1 MRVAIITFFPIIG
14 SFNFFRIQGYPEI
27 GLLLFVGFI
36 FFIFFIQFFLKP
48 ILSTEGNIPIGMSRR
63 MGPIESFHTKLMS
76 LFVLI
81 MIVGLFKTTI
91 GGYREITTGIAEII
105 TILTIFVFIYFVIT
119 DAIRCNYFDSLI
131 NLFGISLSLLLLM
144 NIFGFIL
151 GINSATAEN
160 YNQDLT
166 NPYPF
171 IDYRILFPFTI
182 SGQVLSIQAGIVVI
196 VGIFGI
202 LKDKKI
208 LSLPLSL
215 LMIFSG
221 LFILIGHGGRM
232 AMIMLILT
240 IIAGISFHLVKRLLP
255 LVLLT
260 FISFPLL
267 VLIDLGSVVE
277 SFFNLLGL
285 NFSRHEGDVASFSN
299 RDVIFGLALLGFF
312 LEGGISNILFGY
324 GAYGQVVSGISESY
338 AFIFQWSYANP
349 YEAHVHNSA
358 LQILLD
364 YGIVG
369 LMLFIYLTI
378 SASLIVLKKSNKK
391 LLETSTSSNRR
402 LYFVLLIYLIST
414 SMTESTISYLSFN
427 VLTIFFILNLVL
439 AFDSVNTKFNKEDIM
454 KVN

>member
-14 SFNFFRIQGYPEI
+14 SYNFFRIQGYPEI

-36 FFIFFIQFFLKP
+36 LFIFFIQFFLKP
-48 ILSTEGNIPIGMSRR
+48 ILNTEGNIPIGMSRR
-63 MGPIESFHTKLMS
+63 MSSIESFHTKLMS

-91 GGYREITTGIAEII
+91 GGYREITTGMAEII

-131 NLFGISLSLLLLM
+131 NLFGISLFLLLLM

-196 VGIFGI
+196 IGIFGI
-202 LKDKKI
+202 LKDKKS
-208 LSLPLSL
+208 LNLPLSL

-232 AMIMLILT
+232 AMIMLIFT
-240 IIAGISFHLVKRLLP
+240 IIAGISFNLVKRLLP
-255 LVLLT
+255 LVLLI

-277 SFFNLLGL
+277 SFFNLLGI
-285 NFSRHEGDVASFSN
+285 NFSRNEGDVASFSN
-299 RDVIFGLALLGFF
+299 RDIIFGLALLGFF

-378 SASLIVLKKSNKK
+378 SASFIVLKKSNKK

-439 AFDSVNTKFNKEDIM
+439 AFDSVNTKLNKEDIM
-454 KVN
+454 KAS